1 MNESQQGEA
10 ISFLHKK
17 FANINIVLHQ
27 LKKIVWKEVKCEK
40 LIERK
45 LIFIKIS

>member
-17 FANINIVLHQ
+17 IANINIVLHQ
-27 LKKIVWKEVKCEK
+27 LKKKY
-40 LIERK
+40 ERK
-45 LIFIKIS
+45 LNVKN

>member
-17 FANINIVLHQ
+17 ICKHQ
-27 LKKIVWKEVKCEK
+27 YCATPIKKNTKG
-40 LIERK
+40 
-45 LIFIKIS
+45 S